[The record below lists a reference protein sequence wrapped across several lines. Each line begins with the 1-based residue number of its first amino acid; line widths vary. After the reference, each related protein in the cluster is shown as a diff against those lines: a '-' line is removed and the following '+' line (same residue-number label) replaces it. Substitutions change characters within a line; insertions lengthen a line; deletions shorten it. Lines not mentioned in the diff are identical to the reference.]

1 MMALEPRLA
10 SSISLSTISFGT
22 LIGRMPF
29 LKQLL

>member
-10 SSISLSTISFGT
+10 SSISLAMISFGI